1 MELNIY
7 QKLAAARIEVQKK
20 CTKKSGENKF
30 AGFRYFTLDDFLS
43 TATEELGK
51 QGLTAIFNID
61 YKKLPTVEGDRLE
74 SVQGLVYER
83 AKLILTD
90 GQNEIIFETPTA
102 DANVKGANDIQN
114 LGSKHTYLK
123 RYLYM
128 NALELSEG
136 DAVDATIGKDEEP
149 KSERA
154 ESRRPA
160 TDAQIQLLKKLGIEI
175 KDGITL
181 QQASELIKEAKN
193 ARAN

>member
-43 TATEELGK
+43 TATEELNK
-51 QGLTAIFNID
+51 QGLTAIFNIS
-61 YKKLPTVEGDRLE
+61 LE
-74 SVQGLVYER
+74 QMLAEKNNNNYTDKYIYLETASLE
-83 AKLILTD
+83 ITD
-90 GQNEIIFETPTA
+90 GMKSITFETPTA
-102 DANVKGANDIQN
+102 DANVKGANEIQN

-149 KSERA
+149 KNA
-154 ESRRPA
+154 RPA
-160 TDAQIQLLKKLGIEI
+160 TDAQIQLLKKLGIEV
-175 KDGITL
+175 KEGITL
-181 QQASELIKEAKN
+181 QQASEMIKEAKN
-193 ARAN
+193 ARTN